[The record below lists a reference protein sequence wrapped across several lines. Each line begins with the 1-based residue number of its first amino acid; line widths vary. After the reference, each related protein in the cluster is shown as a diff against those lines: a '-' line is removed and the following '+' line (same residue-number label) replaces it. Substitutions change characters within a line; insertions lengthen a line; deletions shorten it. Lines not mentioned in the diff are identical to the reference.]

1 MLAIVGLCG
10 NVKTLDKTLS
20 NLLEVKSRGAPILAL
35 APIGTPEIDKI
46 ANDVLW
52 MPPSSDELACIPYS
66 VATQMLA
73 YYIALNKGA
82 DIDQPRNLAKSV
94 TVE

>member
-1 MLAIVGLCG
+1 MYATSLEGALKLKEISYIHAVGYPAGEMKHGPIALVDEMLAIVGLCG

-46 ANDVLW
+46 PN
-52 MPPSSDELACIPYS
+52 S
-66 VATQMLA
+66 TQ
-73 YYIALNKGA
+73 
-82 DIDQPRNLAKSV
+82 
-94 TVE
+94 